1 MALFAFDG
9 TWNKAKDG
17 EDPGYTNTNVKR
29 FYDAYH
35 ARSGTDDL
43 YVPGV
48 GTRFE
53 ELGRILGGAFGLGE
67 LPRLDDAYEHLCE
80 QWAAGDYV
88 IDIVGFSR
96 GAATTLDFCHI
107 IEDRKIRKPKS
118 KTVVEANP
126 RIRFLGVWDV
136 VAAFGLANLGLTDL
150 NIGHHLSLPKANL
163 QYAFHALALDERRPS
178 FLPTR
183 LHGAYEVWFRGAH
196 SDVGGGNGNRGLNDI
211 TLTWMMHKAMGA
223 ALPIAAEDIAGLA
236 PDPTCRPK
244 PSSDLP
250 LDIRLVTDVDR
261 RHYTAA
267 PLDGCRATPD
277 TCSVETLIDEEKA
290 VAVGAGGIETLPEEF
305 QTRVTQLQSVALYQ
319 LKAHDFP
326 MTDPVANGT
335 EGLLSLIEAR
345 IPLVTDDAKL
355 LQARTSTIRLVDETV
370 RLAKAKGYHTIN
382 DFFVNQAIFNLR
394 PVFPYSDE

>member
-1 MALFAFDG
+1 
-9 TWNKAKDG
+9 
-17 EDPGYTNTNVKR
+17 
-29 FYDAYH
+29 
-35 ARSGTDDL
+35 
-43 YVPGV
+43 
-48 GTRFE
+48 
-53 ELGRILGGAFGLGE
+53 
-67 LPRLDDAYEHLCE
+67 
-80 QWAAGDYV
+80 
-88 IDIVGFSR
+88 
-96 GAATTLDFCHI
+96 
-107 IEDRKIRKPKS
+107 
-118 KTVVEANP
+118 
-126 RIRFLGVWDV
+126 
-136 VAAFGLANLGLTDL
+136 
-150 NIGHHLSLPKANL
+150 
-163 QYAFHALALDERRPS
+163 
-178 FLPTR
+178 
-183 LHGAYEVWFRGAH
+183 
-196 SDVGGGNGNRGLNDI
+196 
-211 TLTWMMHKAMGA
+211 MGA

-290 VAVGAGGIETLPEEF
+290 VAVAAGGVETLPEEF

-370 RLAKAKGYHTIN
+370 RLAKAKSFHTIN